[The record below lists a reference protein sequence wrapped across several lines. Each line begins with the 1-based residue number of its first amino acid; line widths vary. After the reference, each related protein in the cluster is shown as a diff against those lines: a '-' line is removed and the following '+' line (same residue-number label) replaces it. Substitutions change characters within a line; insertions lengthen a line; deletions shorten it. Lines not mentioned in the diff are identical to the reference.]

1 MFSQRVEGLRPSP
14 IRSILKV
21 IDRPG
26 MISFAGGLPATDVLP
41 AWSGTVPRE
50 MLQYG
55 PSEGDARL
63 RDVVSANLRSLGLDA
78 PADRV
83 LILSG
88 SQQGIDLAAKL
99 FVDPGTTV
107 AVEGLTRGRHRDGDW
122 QAGRPQW
129 GAGRFCNIFEIWDMK
144 IQRLHIYLDPDYA
157 GRDTDRYPWLARE
170 LSAAR

>member
-1 MFSQRVEGLRPSP
+1 MTLSTQTMTDEKRKALILEYFNTFDRGG
-14 IRSILKV
+14 IRSTGE
-21 IDRPG
+21 P
-26 MISFAGGLPATDVLP
+26 
-41 AWSGTVPRE
+41 
-50 MLQYG
+50 
-55 PSEGDARL
+55 
-63 RDVVSANLRSLGLDA
+63 
-78 PADRV
+78 
-83 LILSG
+83 ILSLFADDCMVWFPKWGLAKGVDEVGQMFADLG
-88 SQQGIDLAAKL
+88 STFEWIDHTTSHLN
-99 FVDPGTTV
+99 FVFSGGTTV